1 MSRLATN
8 ETNDAAN
15 AIQTQKDTA
24 DNKFDPSEGARG
36 VPGRGMTPD
45 VRGGGGD
52 SQANRTAASQRT
64 IVGDGDSD
72 VSDEEHGEEVD
83 DGGEDKVRTVTV

>member
-1 MSRLATN
+1 MSSALSRLSTN

-15 AIQTQKDTA
+15 AISNQAKDA
-24 DNKFDPSEGARG
+24 ANKFDPTEGARG

-45 VRGGGGD
+45 VKGGGGD
-52 SQANRTAASQRT
+52 SSANRTAASQRT

-72 VSDEEHGEEVD
+72 VSDEDRDDEVR
-83 DGGEDKVRTVTV
+83 DKFQEA